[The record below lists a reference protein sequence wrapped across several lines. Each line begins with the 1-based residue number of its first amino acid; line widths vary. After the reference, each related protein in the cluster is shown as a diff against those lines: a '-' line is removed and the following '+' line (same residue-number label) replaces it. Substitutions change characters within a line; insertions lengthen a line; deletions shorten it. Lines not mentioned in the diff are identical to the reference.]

1 MTNEKPRVTR
11 NELAK
16 YVVYGFAIFLQSY
29 DKEPF
34 RTFYSKSS
42 THEQIEQIFGNDS
55 INNYLRDRFQNN
67 KFHLDYQPL
76 SNSLLIKTREA
87 FLTAGVQ
94 MKDFIFRMIEI
105 YNLVRISQ
113 TLRFG
118 TYFRLYFSRNF

>member
-1 MTNEKPRVTR
+1 MTNEKPRITQ

-16 YVVYGFAIFLQSY
+16 EVVYAFAIFLHSF

-34 RTFYSKSS
+34 RTLYSKTF
-42 THEQIEQIFGNDS
+42 THGEIEKIFGNDS
-55 INNYLRDRFQNN
+55 INNYLREQFQND

-94 MKDFIFRMIEI
+94 MKDFICRMIEI

-118 TYFRLYFSRNF
+118 TYFRLYFSRIF